1 MGVKGLWPLI
11 HPAASRL
18 KLKDLNLEYG
28 FMRNHYKSRTLN
40 IGVDASLLLDTFH
53 AANRGASQHSLH
65 LSDTTLTQLQ
75 YFLCQLSEA
84 GVNCVF
90 FFDGPER
97 SAIKRGRHVINREP
111 DYHKHAKALIEC
123 FGYYSHA
130 ARGDAEAE
138 LAHLNNQGIIDA
150 VLTKDSDVFPFGA
163 QCVLVPEFQK
173 SGDFIVDV
181 YDTDTIQNNLQLSR
195 AGFMLI
201 ALLLQNDFDSGVLGI
216 GPRTA
221 LGLAQCGFGDKFL
234 AVYNQFLATLSELSD
249 VFQDLINDIAN
260 EIEFNT
266 HSKLGSCSPTCA
278 QIFRDSNFPSS
289 RSLTTLQAFLL
300 PTVHVSPAYN
310 WPPRI
315 PNVVRISAFCR
326 EHFNWPTQLALKKF
340 HDDLWPAV
348 IVRMLYS
355 KFLAYNPR
363 NSEILVPQLQGSLDF
378 NNQGKPYVP
387 TLSTIIQNRGSPKLD
402 GKQPNDDISVTFTTD
417 FFIQLTGLAA
427 SNSNSRTTRRMNVS
441 VALISV
447 AQRRTH
453 TVKGLEGLLG
463 LRSGPHLMTA
473 TSSVV
478 MESATSNSSNSSNGH
493 SGSSLKRKQNFVTE
507 ETKLTRLKLGTKN
520 LGVIELTD
528 SDNED

>member
-18 KLKDLNLEYG
+18 KLKDLNFEYG
-28 FMRNHYKSRTLN
+28 FIRNHHKSRTLN

-84 GVNCVF
+84 GINCVF

-97 SAIKRGRHVINREP
+97 SAIKEP

-163 QCVLVPEFQK
+163 QRVLVPELFIASDTEPKYSQK

-181 YDTDTIQNNLQLSR
+181 YDVDSIQNDLQLSR
-195 AGFMLI
+195 AGFVLI

-221 LGLAQCGFGDKFL
+221 LGLAQC
-234 AVYNQFLATLSELSD
+234 AH
-249 VFQDLINDIAN
+249 

-266 HSKLGSCSPTCA
+266 HLKLGSCSPTRA

-289 RSLTTLQAFLL
+289 RSLTTLKAFLM
-300 PTVHVSPAYN
+300 PAVNVSPAHN

-348 IVRMLYS
+348 IIRMLYS

-378 NNQGKPYVP
+378 DNQGKPYVP
-387 TLSTIIQNRGSPKLD
+387 TLSSIIQNRGSPKLN
-402 GKQPNDDISVTFTTD
+402 GKQPNDDISVTFTMD

-427 SNSNSRTTRRMNVS
+427 SNSSSRTTRRMNVP

-447 AQRRTH
+447 AQRQTH
-453 TVKGLEGLLG
+453 MVKGLEGLLG
-463 LRSGPHLMTA
+463 ISLHPNISAGISIKNAPGLRSGPHSMTTA

-478 MESATSNSSNSSNGH
+478 MESATSNGH
-493 SGSSLKRKQNFVTE
+493 SGSSLKQKQNFITE
-507 ETKLTRLKLGTKN
+507 ETKLMHLKLNTGTKN
-520 LGVIELTD
+520 LGVIELTNLD
-528 SDNED
+528 DED

>member
-18 KLKDLNLEYG
+18 KLKDLNFEFG
-28 FMRNHYKSRTLN
+28 FIRNHHKSRTLN
-40 IGVDASLLLDTFH
+40 IGVNASLLLDTFH

-84 GVNCVF
+84 GINCVF
-90 FFDGPER
+90 FFDGPEC

-150 VLTKDSDVFPFGA
+150 VLTKDSDVFSFGA
-163 QCVLVPEFQK
+163 QRVLVPEFQK

-181 YDTDTIQNNLQLSR
+181 YDVDSIQNDLQLSR
-195 AGFMLI
+195 AGIVLI

-221 LGLAQCGFGDKFL
+221 LGLAQCGFGDRFL
-234 AVYNQFLATLSELSD
+234 AVYNQFLAISSELSD
-249 VFQDLINDIAN
+249 SDIFQDLVNDIAH

-266 HSKLGSCSPTCA
+266 HLKLGSCSPTRA

-289 RSLTTLQAFLL
+289 RSLTALKAFLM
-300 PTVHVSPAYN
+300 PAVNVSPAHN

-348 IVRMLYS
+348 IIWMLYS

-387 TLSTIIQNRGSPKLD
+387 TLSTISQNQGSPKLN
-402 GKQPNDDISVTFTTD
+402 GKQPNDDISVTFTMD

-427 SNSNSRTTRRMNVS
+427 SSSSSRTTRRMNVP

-453 TVKGLEGLLG
+453 AVKGLEGLLV
-463 LRSGPHLMTA
+463 
-473 TSSVV
+473 SSTFND
-478 MESATSNSSNSSNGH
+478 SSSYQFGSNGIRNNSSDAYSSP
-493 SGSSLKRKQNFVTE
+493 SLKRKQNSVRKE
-507 ETKLTRLKLGTKN
+507 TRLAHLKLNTGTKN

>member
-11 HPAASRL
+11 HPATSRL
-18 KLKDLNLEYG
+18 KLKDLNFEYG
-28 FMRNHYKSRTLN
+28 FIRNHHKSRTLN

-84 GVNCVF
+84 GINCVF

-111 DYHKHAKALIEC
+111 DYHKHTKALIEC

-163 QCVLVPEFQK
+163 QRVLVPEFQK

-181 YDTDTIQNNLQLSR
+181 YDVDSIQNDLQLSR
-195 AGFMLI
+195 AGFVLI
-201 ALLLQNDFDSGVLGI
+201 ALLLQNDFDSSVLGI

-221 LGLAQCGFGDKFL
+221 LGLAQCGFGDRFL
-234 AVYNQFLATLSELSD
+234 AVYNQFLATSSELSD
-249 VFQDLINDIAN
+249 SDIFQDLINNIAH

-266 HSKLGSCSPTCA
+266 HLKLGSCSPTRA

-289 RSLTTLQAFLL
+289 HSLTTLKAFLM
-300 PTVHVSPAYN
+300 PAVNVSPAHN

-326 EHFNWPTQLALKKF
+326 EHFNWPTQLA
-340 HDDLWPAV
+340 
-348 IVRMLYS
+348 
-355 KFLAYNPR
+355 
-363 NSEILVPQLQGSLDF
+363 
-378 NNQGKPYVP
+378 
-387 TLSTIIQNRGSPKLD
+387 
-402 GKQPNDDISVTFTTD
+402 TD

-427 SNSNSRTTRRMNVS
+427 SNSSSRTTRRMNVP

-453 TVKGLEGLLG
+453 MVKGLEGLLG
-463 LRSGPHLMTA
+463 LWSGPHSMTTA

-493 SGSSLKRKQNFVTE
+493 SGSSLKRKQNFITE
-507 ETKLTRLKLGTKN
+507 EMKLTHLKLNTGTKN

-528 SDNED
+528 SDDED